1 MYIYKKDLDT
11 SEHVREQ
18 FNQLFKSESLCN
30 QMVGTYI
37 ARKIEAG
44 GFVRDDVLDYVVSHD
59 FGNEYADLIYK
70 FFDYLKDLSPDWL
83 EILLDIIKN
92 KDKQDISS
100 FLNEVYGVFISGIPF
115 DKVKL
120 CYENAEDPHAFAVAL
135 ENNSSDGA
143 YSKMLESLSAITNV
157 IEKIEF
163 DRSNQTEE
171 FGYMSDSIA
180 GLKEQL
186 KEKADIIKNK
196 DEQIEHLNELLNSKA
211 DITQDELNKIKKY
224 RDFYEGK
231 YNAAMDELDKVK
243 DKNCKNELK
252 ILELEKRIKEI
263 PENTD
268 NMDSKEQPASD
279 NDFVKK
285 LNLITEKVSKL
296 DEIFTVIDSFQD
308 KFDNVHEEIK
318 MLDDSNSSILNTE
331 MTKLTNSFNNI
342 IDDKFN
348 NINSNIDKSFNDNK
362 EKLDNISKLIKE
374 STYNPEDEYRYMDNI
389 TPTPSTEDSMDS
401 NKEKLSSDSDLD
413 LPFSNDEPES
423 SESETSLNEVDSTG
437 ELNGNADNNSLA
449 EPKNVVV
456 NTDKNSEVD
465 VEVPDIPDM
474 YDSENLKSDEE
485 TMDATDELQTGLTE
499 SKIVEFNE
507 DKKNFFS
514 SFIKERRLRKCEQVF
529 NKMDDNVRKKQM
541 IIEYAMDNHIDRS
554 IIKVIKEIFS
564 NNDKGDTS
572 ISLNFIYHMLL
583 HKATLSEMEDLRDFG
598 TGNTKVS

>member
-1 MYIYKKDLDT
+1 VYIYKKDLDT
-11 SEHVREQ
+11 SEHIREQ

-30 QMVGTYI
+30 QMIGTYI

-44 GFVRDDVLDYVVSHD
+44 GFIRDDVLDYVVSHD
-59 FGNEYADLIYK
+59 FGNDYADLIYK
-70 FFDYLKDLSPDWL
+70 FFDYLKDLSPYWL

-92 KDKQDISS
+92 KEEQDVSS
-100 FLNEVYGVFISGIPF
+100 FLSEVYGAFVSGIPL

-186 KEKADIIKNK
+186 KEKADTIKNR

-211 DITQDELNKIKKY
+211 DITQEELNKIIKY
-224 RDFYEGK
+224 RDFYERK
-231 YNAAMDELDKVK
+231 YNAAMDELDEVK
-243 DKNCKNELK
+243 DKNCKYELK

-268 NMDSKEQPASD
+268 NMDSKEQPTVN
-279 NDFVKK
+279 NDFVEK

-296 DEIFTVIDSFQD
+296 DEIFTVIGSFQS
-308 KFDNVHEEIK
+308 KFDNVHKEIK
-318 MLDDSNSSILNTE
+318 LLDDSNSSILNTE
-331 MTKLTNSFNNI
+331 MTKLTNNFNNI
-342 IDDKFN
+342 IDDKFD

-374 STYNPEDEYRYMDNI
+374 SSYNPEDEYRFMDNI
-389 TPTPSTEDSMDS
+389 TPTPSTEDNMNS
-401 NKEKLSSDSDLD
+401 NKEKINFNSDLD
-413 LPFSNDEPES
+413 LPFNNDEVEL
-423 SESETSLNEVDSTG
+423 SETFLNVADSG
-437 ELNGNADNNSLA
+437 ELNGNAD
-449 EPKNVVV
+449 KNL
-456 NTDKNSEVD
+456 EVD
-465 VEVPDIPDM
+465 IEMPDIPDI
-474 YDSENLKSDEE
+474 YDSEELKSDGEI
-485 TMDATDELQTGLTE
+485 MDATDELQTGLTE
-499 SKIVEFNE
+499 AKVVEFNE

-514 SFIKERRLRKCEQVF
+514 SFIKERHLRKCEQSF
-529 NKMDDNVRKKQM
+529 NKIDDNARKKQI
-541 IIEYAMDNHIDRS
+541 IIEYSMDNHIDRS
-554 IIKVIKEIFS
+554 IIKVIKEIFV

-583 HKATLSEMEDLRDFG
+583 HKATLSEMEDLRNF
-598 TGNTKVS
+598 GNTKVS

>member
-11 SEHVREQ
+11 SEHIREQ

-30 QMVGTYI
+30 QMIGTYI

-44 GFVRDDVLDYVVSHD
+44 GFIRDDVLDYVVSND
-59 FGNEYADLIYK
+59 FGNDYADLIYK
-70 FFDYLKDLSPDWL
+70 FFDYLKDLSPYWL
-83 EILLDIIKN
+83 EVLLDIIKN
-92 KDKQDISS
+92 KDEQDVSS
-100 FLNEVYGVFISGIPF
+100 FLSEVYGAFISGIPL

-171 FGYMSDSIA
+171 FGHMSDSIA

-186 KEKADIIKNK
+186 KEKSDIIKNR

-211 DITQDELNKIKKY
+211 DITQDELNKIIKY
-224 RDFYEGK
+224 RDFYERK

-268 NMDSKEQPASD
+268 NMDSKEQPVVN
-279 NDFVKK
+279 NDFAEK

-296 DEIFTVIDSFQD
+296 DEIFTVIDSFQS

-318 MLDDSNSSILNTE
+318 LLDDSNSSILNTE

-342 IDDKFN
+342 IDDKFD

-374 STYNPEDEYRYMDNI
+374 RTYNPEDEYRFMDNI
-389 TPTPSTEDSMDS
+389 TPTPSTEDNEDS
-401 NKEKLSSDSDLD
+401 NNETSGLD
-413 LPFSNDEPES
+413 LPFGNDETES
-423 SESETSLNEVDSTG
+423 SANNGDAGDSIDKLTDNVDKHLS
-437 ELNGNADNNSLA
+437 DDSI
-449 EPKNVVV
+449 
-456 NTDKNSEVD
+456 NTDKNFDVD

-474 YDSENLKSDEE
+474 YDSEKLKSDKE

-499 SKIVEFNE
+499 SKVVEFNE

-514 SFIKERRLRKCEQVF
+514 SFIKERHLRKCEQVF
-529 NKMDDNVRKKQM
+529 NKIDDNARKKQM
-541 IIEYAMDNHIDRS
+541 IIEYSMDNHIDRS
-554 IIKVIKEIFS
+554 IIKVIKEIFG

-598 TGNTKVS
+598 TGNIKAS

>member
-1 MYIYKKDLDT
+1 MYIYRKDLDT
-11 SEHVREQ
+11 SEHIREQ

-30 QMVGTYI
+30 QMIGTYI

-44 GFVRDDVLDYVVSHD
+44 GFIRDDVLDYVVSHD
-59 FGNEYADLIYK
+59 FGNDYADLIYK
-70 FFDYLKDLSPDWL
+70 FFDYLKDLSPYWL

-92 KDKQDISS
+92 KEEQDVSS
-100 FLNEVYGVFISGIPF
+100 FLSEVYGAFVSGIPL

-186 KEKADIIKNK
+186 KEKADTIKNR

-211 DITQDELNKIKKY
+211 DITQEELNKIIKY
-224 RDFYEGK
+224 RDFYERK

-243 DKNCKNELK
+243 DKNCKYELK

-268 NMDSKEQPASD
+268 NMDSKEQPTVN
-279 NDFVKK
+279 NDFVEK

-296 DEIFTVIDSFQD
+296 DEIFTVIGSFQS
-308 KFDNVHEEIK
+308 KFDNVHKEIK
-318 MLDDSNSSILNTE
+318 LLDDSNSSILNTE
-331 MTKLTNSFNNI
+331 MTKLTNNFNNI
-342 IDDKFN
+342 IDDKFD

-374 STYNPEDEYRYMDNI
+374 SSYNPEDEYRFMDNI
-389 TPTPSTEDSMDS
+389 TPTPSTEDNMNS
-401 NKEKLSSDSDLD
+401 NKEKINFNSDLD
-413 LPFSNDEPES
+413 LPFNNDEVEL
-423 SESETSLNEVDSTG
+423 SETSLNVADSG
-437 ELNGNADNNSLA
+437 ELNGNAD
-449 EPKNVVV
+449 KNL
-456 NTDKNSEVD
+456 EVD
-465 VEVPDIPDM
+465 IEMPDIPDI
-474 YDSENLKSDEE
+474 YDSEELKSDGEI
-485 TMDATDELQTGLTE
+485 MDATDELQTGLTE
-499 SKIVEFNE
+499 AKVVEFNE

-514 SFIKERRLRKCEQVF
+514 SFIKERHLRKCEQSF
-529 NKMDDNVRKKQM
+529 NKIDDNARKKQI
-541 IIEYAMDNHIDRS
+541 IIEYSMDNHIDRS
-554 IIKVIKEIFS
+554 IIKVIKEIFV

-583 HKATLSEMEDLRDFG
+583 HKATLSEMEDLRNF
-598 TGNTKVS
+598 GNTKVS

>member
-1 MYIYKKDLDT
+1 VYIYKKDLDT
-11 SEHVREQ
+11 SEHIREQ

-30 QMVGTYI
+30 QMIGTYI

-44 GFVRDDVLDYVVSHD
+44 GFIRDDVLDYVVSHD
-59 FGNEYADLIYK
+59 FGNDYADLIYK
-70 FFDYLKDLSPDWL
+70 FFDYLKDLSPYWL

-92 KDKQDISS
+92 KEEQDVSS
-100 FLNEVYGVFISGIPF
+100 FLSEVYGAFVSGIPL

-186 KEKADIIKNK
+186 KEKADTIKNR

-211 DITQDELNKIKKY
+211 DITQEELNKIIKY
-224 RDFYEGK
+224 RDFYERK
-231 YNAAMDELDKVK
+231 YNAAMDELDEVK
-243 DKNCKNELK
+243 DKNCKYELK

-268 NMDSKEQPASD
+268 NMDSKEQPTVN
-279 NDFVKK
+279 NDFVEK

-296 DEIFTVIDSFQD
+296 DEIFTVIGSFQS
-308 KFDNVHEEIK
+308 KFDNVHKEIK
-318 MLDDSNSSILNTE
+318 LLDDSNSSILNTE
-331 MTKLTNSFNNI
+331 MTKLTNNFNNI
-342 IDDKFN
+342 IDDKFD

-374 STYNPEDEYRYMDNI
+374 SSYNPEDEYRFMDNI
-389 TPTPSTEDSMDS
+389 TPTPSTEDNMNS
-401 NKEKLSSDSDLD
+401 NKEKINFNSDLD
-413 LPFSNDEPES
+413 LPFNNDEVEL
-423 SESETSLNEVDSTG
+423 SETSLNVADSG
-437 ELNGNADNNSLA
+437 ELNGNAD
-449 EPKNVVV
+449 KNL
-456 NTDKNSEVD
+456 EVD
-465 VEVPDIPDM
+465 IEMPDIPDI
-474 YDSENLKSDEE
+474 YDSEELKSDGEI
-485 TMDATDELQTGLTE
+485 MDATDELQTGLTE
-499 SKIVEFNE
+499 AKVVEFNE

-514 SFIKERRLRKCEQVF
+514 SFIKERHLRKCEQSF
-529 NKMDDNVRKKQM
+529 NKIDDNARKKQI
-541 IIEYAMDNHIDRS
+541 IIEYSMDNHIDRS
-554 IIKVIKEIFS
+554 IIKVIKEIFV

-583 HKATLSEMEDLRDFG
+583 HKATLSEMEDLRNF
-598 TGNTKVS
+598 GNTKVS

>member
-11 SEHVREQ
+11 SEHIREQ

-30 QMVGTYI
+30 QMIGTYI

-44 GFVRDDVLDYVVSHD
+44 GFIRDDVLDYVVSND
-59 FGNEYADLIYK
+59 FGNDYADLIYK
-70 FFDYLKDLSPDWL
+70 FFDYLKDLSPYWL
-83 EILLDIIKN
+83 EVLLDIIKN
-92 KDKQDISS
+92 KDEQDVSS
-100 FLNEVYGVFISGIPF
+100 FLSEVYGAFISGIPL

-171 FGYMSDSIA
+171 FGHMSDSIA

-186 KEKADIIKNK
+186 KEKADIIKNR

-211 DITQDELNKIKKY
+211 DITQDELNKIIKY
-224 RDFYEGK
+224 RDFYERK

-268 NMDSKEQPASD
+268 SMNSNEQPAAN
-279 NDFVKK
+279 NDFVEK

-296 DEIFTVIDSFQD
+296 DEIFTVIDSFQS

-318 MLDDSNSSILNTE
+318 LLDDSNSLILNTE
-331 MTKLTNSFNNI
+331 MTKLTNNFNNI
-342 IDDKFN
+342 IDDKFD

-374 STYNPEDEYRYMDNI
+374 RSYNPEDEYRFMDNI
-389 TPTPSTEDSMDS
+389 TPTPSTEDNEDS
-401 NKEKLSSDSDLD
+401 NNETSGLD
-413 LPFSNDEPES
+413 LPFGNDETES
-423 SESETSLNEVDSTG
+423 SANNGDAGDSIDKLT
-437 ELNGNADNNSLA
+437 DNSDKHLSDDSI
-449 EPKNVVV
+449 
-456 NTDKNSEVD
+456 NTDKNFDVD

-474 YDSENLKSDEE
+474 YDSEKLKSDKE

-499 SKIVEFNE
+499 SKVVEFNE

-514 SFIKERRLRKCEQVF
+514 SFIKERHLRKCEQVF
-529 NKMDDNVRKKQM
+529 NKIDDNARKKQM
-541 IIEYAMDNHIDRS
+541 IIEYSMDNHIDRS
-554 IIKVIKEIFS
+554 IIKVIKEIFA

-598 TGNTKVS
+598 TGNTKAS

>member
-11 SEHVREQ
+11 SEHIREQ

-30 QMVGTYI
+30 QMIGTYI

-44 GFVRDDVLDYVVSHD
+44 GFIRDDVLDYVVSHD
-59 FGNEYADLIYK
+59 FGNDYADLIYK
-70 FFDYLKDLSPDWL
+70 FFDYLKDLSPYWL

-92 KDKQDISS
+92 KEEQDVSS
-100 FLNEVYGVFISGIPF
+100 FLSEVYGAFVSGIPL

-186 KEKADIIKNK
+186 KEKADTIKNR

-211 DITQDELNKIKKY
+211 DITQEELNKIIKY
-224 RDFYEGK
+224 RDFYERK
-231 YNAAMDELDKVK
+231 YNAAMDELDEVK
-243 DKNCKNELK
+243 DKNCKYELK

-268 NMDSKEQPASD
+268 NMDSKEQPTVN
-279 NDFVKK
+279 NDFVEK

-296 DEIFTVIDSFQD
+296 DEIFTVIGSFQS
-308 KFDNVHEEIK
+308 KFDNVHKEIK
-318 MLDDSNSSILNTE
+318 LLDDSNSSILNTE
-331 MTKLTNSFNNI
+331 MTKLTNNFNNI
-342 IDDKFN
+342 IDDKFD

-374 STYNPEDEYRYMDNI
+374 SSYNPEDEYRFMDNI
-389 TPTPSTEDSMDS
+389 TPTPSTEDNMNS
-401 NKEKLSSDSDLD
+401 NKEKINFNSDLD
-413 LPFSNDEPES
+413 LPFNNDEVEL
-423 SESETSLNEVDSTG
+423 SETFLNVADSG
-437 ELNGNADNNSLA
+437 ELNGNAD
-449 EPKNVVV
+449 KNL
-456 NTDKNSEVD
+456 EVD
-465 VEVPDIPDM
+465 IEMPDIPDI
-474 YDSENLKSDEE
+474 YDSEELKSDGEI
-485 TMDATDELQTGLTE
+485 MDATDELQTGLTE
-499 SKIVEFNE
+499 AKVVEFNE

-514 SFIKERRLRKCEQVF
+514 SFIKERHLRKCEQSF
-529 NKMDDNVRKKQM
+529 NKIDDNARKKQI
-541 IIEYAMDNHIDRS
+541 IIEYSMDNHIDRS
-554 IIKVIKEIFS
+554 IIKVIKEIFV

-583 HKATLSEMEDLRDFG
+583 HKATLSEMEDLRNF
-598 TGNTKVS
+598 GNTKVS

>member
-11 SEHVREQ
+11 SEHIREQ

-30 QMVGTYI
+30 QMIGTYI

-44 GFVRDDVLDYVVSHD
+44 GFIRDDVLDYVVSHD
-59 FGNEYADLIYK
+59 FGNDYADLIYK
-70 FFDYLKDLSPDWL
+70 FFDYLKDLSPYWL

-92 KDKQDISS
+92 KEEQDVSS
-100 FLNEVYGVFISGIPF
+100 FLSEVYGAFVSGIPL

-186 KEKADIIKNK
+186 KEKADTIKNR

-211 DITQDELNKIKKY
+211 DITQEELNKIIKY
-224 RDFYEGK
+224 RDFYERK
-231 YNAAMDELDKVK
+231 YNAAMDELDEVK
-243 DKNCKNELK
+243 DKNCKYELK

-263 PENTD
+263 PKNTD
-268 NMDSKEQPASD
+268 NMDSKEQPTVN
-279 NDFVKK
+279 NDFVEK

-296 DEIFTVIDSFQD
+296 DEIFTVIGSFQS
-308 KFDNVHEEIK
+308 KFDNVHKEIK
-318 MLDDSNSSILNTE
+318 LLDDSNSSILNTE
-331 MTKLTNSFNNI
+331 MTKLTNNFNNI
-342 IDDKFN
+342 IDDKFD

-374 STYNPEDEYRYMDNI
+374 SSYNPEDEYRFMDNI
-389 TPTPSTEDSMDS
+389 TPTPSTEDNMNS
-401 NKEKLSSDSDLD
+401 NKEKINFNSDLD
-413 LPFSNDEPES
+413 LPFNNDEVEL
-423 SESETSLNEVDSTG
+423 SETSLNVADSG
-437 ELNGNADNNSLA
+437 ELNGNAD
-449 EPKNVVV
+449 KNL
-456 NTDKNSEVD
+456 EVD
-465 VEVPDIPDM
+465 IEMPDIPDI
-474 YDSENLKSDEE
+474 YDSEELKSDGEI
-485 TMDATDELQTGLTE
+485 MDATDELQTGLTE
-499 SKIVEFNE
+499 AKVVEFNE

-514 SFIKERRLRKCEQVF
+514 SFIKERHLRKCEQSF
-529 NKMDDNVRKKQM
+529 NKIDDNARKKQI
-541 IIEYAMDNHIDRS
+541 IIEYSMDNHIDRS
-554 IIKVIKEIFS
+554 IIKVIKEIFV

-583 HKATLSEMEDLRDFG
+583 HKATLSEMEDLRNF
-598 TGNTKVS
+598 GNTKVS

>member
-11 SEHVREQ
+11 SEHIREQ

-37 ARKIEAG
+37 AHKIEAG
-44 GFVRDDVLDYVVSHD
+44 GFIRDDVLDYVVSHD
-59 FGNEYADLIYK
+59 FGNDYADLIYK
-70 FFDYLKDLSPDWL
+70 FFDYLKDLSPYWL
-83 EILLDIIKN
+83 EVLLDIIKN
-92 KDKQDISS
+92 KDEQDVSS
-100 FLNEVYGVFISGIPF
+100 FLNEVYGAFISGIPL

-186 KEKADIIKNK
+186 KEKADTIKNR

-211 DITQDELNKIKKY
+211 DITQEELNKIIKY
-224 RDFYEGK
+224 RDFYERK

-243 DKNCKNELK
+243 DKNCKYELK

-268 NMDSKEQPASD
+268 NMDSKEQPTVN
-279 NDFVKK
+279 NDFVEK

-296 DEIFTVIDSFQD
+296 DEIFTVIDSFQN
-308 KFDNVHEEIK
+308 KFDNVHKEIK
-318 MLDDSNSSILNTE
+318 LLDDSNSSILNTE
-331 MTKLTNSFNNI
+331 MTKLTNNFNNI
-342 IDDKFN
+342 IDDKFD

-374 STYNPEDEYRYMDNI
+374 SSYNPEDEYRFMDNI
-389 TPTPSTEDSMDS
+389 TPTPSTEDNMNS
-401 NKEKLSSDSDLD
+401 NKEKINFNSDLD
-413 LPFSNDEPES
+413 LPFNNDEVEL
-423 SESETSLNEVDSTG
+423 SETSLNVADSG
-437 ELNGNADNNSLA
+437 ELNGNAD
-449 EPKNVVV
+449 KNL
-456 NTDKNSEVD
+456 EVD
-465 VEVPDIPDM
+465 IEMPDIPDI
-474 YDSENLKSDEE
+474 YDSEELKSDGEI
-485 TMDATDELQTGLTE
+485 MDATDELQTGLTE
-499 SKIVEFNE
+499 AKVVEFNK

-514 SFIKERRLRKCEQVF
+514 SFIKERHLRKCEQSF
-529 NKMDDNVRKKQM
+529 NKIDDNARKKQI
-541 IIEYAMDNHIDRS
+541 IIEYSMDNHIDRS
-554 IIKVIKEIFS
+554 IIKVIKEIFV

-583 HKATLSEMEDLRDFG
+583 HKATLSEMEDLRNF
-598 TGNTKVS
+598 GNTKVS

>member
-11 SEHVREQ
+11 SEHIREQ

-30 QMVGTYI
+30 QMIGTYI

-44 GFVRDDVLDYVVSHD
+44 GFIRDDVLDYVVSHD
-59 FGNEYADLIYK
+59 FGNDYADLIYK
-70 FFDYLKDLSPDWL
+70 FFDYLKDLSPYWL

-92 KDKQDISS
+92 KEEQDVSS
-100 FLNEVYGVFISGIPF
+100 FLSEVYGAFVSGIPL

-186 KEKADIIKNK
+186 KEKADTIKNR

-211 DITQDELNKIKKY
+211 DITQEELNKIIKY
-224 RDFYEGK
+224 RDFYERK
-231 YNAAMDELDKVK
+231 YNAAMDELDEVK
-243 DKNCKNELK
+243 DKNCKYELK

-268 NMDSKEQPASD
+268 NMDSKEQPTVN
-279 NDFVKK
+279 NDFVEK

-296 DEIFTVIDSFQD
+296 DEIFTVIGSFQS
-308 KFDNVHEEIK
+308 KFDNVHKEIK
-318 MLDDSNSSILNTE
+318 LLDDSNSSILNTE
-331 MTKLTNSFNNI
+331 MTKLTNNFNNI
-342 IDDKFN
+342 IDDKFD

-374 STYNPEDEYRYMDNI
+374 SSYNPEDEYRFMDNI
-389 TPTPSTEDSMDS
+389 TPTPSTEDNMNS
-401 NKEKLSSDSDLD
+401 NKEKINFNSDLD
-413 LPFSNDEPES
+413 LPFNNDEVEL
-423 SESETSLNEVDSTG
+423 SETSLNVADSG
-437 ELNGNADNNSLA
+437 ELNGNAD
-449 EPKNVVV
+449 KNL
-456 NTDKNSEVD
+456 EVD
-465 VEVPDIPDM
+465 IEMPDIPDI
-474 YDSENLKSDEE
+474 YDSEELKSDGEI
-485 TMDATDELQTGLTE
+485 MDATDELQTGLTE
-499 SKIVEFNE
+499 AKVVEFNE

-514 SFIKERRLRKCEQVF
+514 SFIKERHLRKCEQSF
-529 NKMDDNVRKKQM
+529 NKIDDNARKKQM
-541 IIEYAMDNHIDRS
+541 IIEYSMDNHIDRS
-554 IIKVIKEIFS
+554 IIKVIKEIFV

-583 HKATLSEMEDLRDFG
+583 HKATLSEMEDLRNF
-598 TGNTKVS
+598 GNTKVS

>member
-11 SEHVREQ
+11 SEHIREQ

-30 QMVGTYI
+30 QMIGTYI

-44 GFVRDDVLDYVVSHD
+44 GFIRDDVLDYVVSND
-59 FGNEYADLIYK
+59 FGNDYADLIYK
-70 FFDYLKDLSPDWL
+70 FFDYLKDLSPYWL
-83 EILLDIIKN
+83 EVLLDIIKN
-92 KDKQDISS
+92 KDEQDVSS
-100 FLNEVYGVFISGIPF
+100 FLSEVYGAFISGIPL

-171 FGYMSDSIA
+171 FGHMSDSIA

-186 KEKADIIKNK
+186 KEKADIIKNR

-211 DITQDELNKIKKY
+211 DITQDELNKIIKY
-224 RDFYEGK
+224 RDFYERK

-268 NMDSKEQPASD
+268 SMNSNEQPAAN
-279 NDFVKK
+279 NDFVEK

-296 DEIFTVIDSFQD
+296 DEIFTVIDSFQS

-318 MLDDSNSSILNTE
+318 LLDDSNSLILNTE
-331 MTKLTNSFNNI
+331 MTKLTNNFNNI
-342 IDDKFN
+342 IDDKFD

-374 STYNPEDEYRYMDNI
+374 RSYNPEDEYRFMDNI
-389 TPTPSTEDSMDS
+389 TPTPSTEDNEDS
-401 NKEKLSSDSDLD
+401 NNETSGLD
-413 LPFSNDEPES
+413 LPFGNDETES
-423 SESETSLNEVDSTG
+423 SANNGDAGDSIDKLTD
-437 ELNGNADNNSLA
+437 NADKHLSDDSI
-449 EPKNVVV
+449 
-456 NTDKNSEVD
+456 NTDKNFDVD

-474 YDSENLKSDEE
+474 YDSEKLKSDKE

-499 SKIVEFNE
+499 SKVVEFNE

-514 SFIKERRLRKCEQVF
+514 SFIKERHLRKCEQVF
-529 NKMDDNVRKKQM
+529 NKIDDNARKKQM
-541 IIEYAMDNHIDRS
+541 IIEYSMDNHIDRS
-554 IIKVIKEIFS
+554 IIKVIKEIFA

-598 TGNTKVS
+598 TGNTKAS

>member
-11 SEHVREQ
+11 SEHIREQ

-30 QMVGTYI
+30 QMIGTYI

-44 GFVRDDVLDYVVSHD
+44 GFIRDDVLDYVVSHD
-59 FGNEYADLIYK
+59 FGNDYADLIYK
-70 FFDYLKDLSPDWL
+70 FFDYLKDLSPYWL

-92 KDKQDISS
+92 KEEQDVSS
-100 FLNEVYGVFISGIPF
+100 FLSEVYGAFVSGIPL

-186 KEKADIIKNK
+186 KEKADTIKNR

-211 DITQDELNKIKKY
+211 DITQEELNKIIKY
-224 RDFYEGK
+224 RDFYERK
-231 YNAAMDELDKVK
+231 YNAAMDELDEVK
-243 DKNCKNELK
+243 DKNCKYELK

-268 NMDSKEQPASD
+268 NMDSKEQPTVN
-279 NDFVKK
+279 NDFVEK

-296 DEIFTVIDSFQD
+296 DEIFTVIGSFQS
-308 KFDNVHEEIK
+308 KFDNVHKEIK
-318 MLDDSNSSILNTE
+318 LLDDSNSSILNTE
-331 MTKLTNSFNNI
+331 MTKLTNNFNNI
-342 IDDKFN
+342 IDDKFD

-374 STYNPEDEYRYMDNI
+374 SSYNPEDEYRFMDNI
-389 TPTPSTEDSMDS
+389 TPTPSTEDNMNS
-401 NKEKLSSDSDLD
+401 NKEKINFNSDLD
-413 LPFSNDEPES
+413 LPFNNDEVEL
-423 SESETSLNEVDSTG
+423 SETFLNVADSG
-437 ELNGNADNNSLA
+437 ELNGNAD
-449 EPKNVVV
+449 KNL
-456 NTDKNSEVD
+456 EVD
-465 VEVPDIPDM
+465 IEMPDIPDI
-474 YDSENLKSDEE
+474 YDSEELKSDGEI
-485 TMDATDELQTGLTE
+485 MDATDELQIGLTE
-499 SKIVEFNE
+499 AKVVEFNE

-514 SFIKERRLRKCEQVF
+514 SFIKERHLRKCEQSF
-529 NKMDDNVRKKQM
+529 NKIDDNARKKQI
-541 IIEYAMDNHIDRS
+541 IIEYSMDNHIDRS
-554 IIKVIKEIFS
+554 IIKVIKEIFV

-583 HKATLSEMEDLRDFG
+583 HKATLSEMEDLRNF
-598 TGNTKVS
+598 GNTKVS

>member
-11 SEHVREQ
+11 SEHIREQ

-30 QMVGTYI
+30 QMIGTYI

-44 GFVRDDVLDYVVSHD
+44 GFIRDDVLDYVVSHD
-59 FGNEYADLIYK
+59 FGNDYADLIYK
-70 FFDYLKDLSPDWL
+70 FFDYLKDLSPYWL

-92 KDKQDISS
+92 KEEQDVSS
-100 FLNEVYGVFISGIPF
+100 FLSEVYGAFVSGIPL

-186 KEKADIIKNK
+186 KEKADTIKNR

-211 DITQDELNKIKKY
+211 DITQEELNKIIKY
-224 RDFYEGK
+224 RDFYERK
-231 YNAAMDELDKVK
+231 YNAAMDELDEVK
-243 DKNCKNELK
+243 DKNCKYELK

-268 NMDSKEQPASD
+268 NMDSKEQPTVN
-279 NDFVKK
+279 NDFVEK

-296 DEIFTVIDSFQD
+296 DEIFTVIGSFQS
-308 KFDNVHEEIK
+308 KFDNVHKEIK
-318 MLDDSNSSILNTE
+318 LLDDSNSSILNTE
-331 MTKLTNSFNNI
+331 MTKLTNNFNNI
-342 IDDKFN
+342 IDDKFD

-374 STYNPEDEYRYMDNI
+374 SSYNPEDEYRFMDNI
-389 TPTPSTEDSMDS
+389 TPTPSTEDNMNS
-401 NKEKLSSDSDLD
+401 NKEKINFNSDLD
-413 LPFSNDEPES
+413 LPFNNDEVEL
-423 SESETSLNEVDSTG
+423 SETSLNVADSG
-437 ELNGNADNNSLA
+437 ELNGNAD
-449 EPKNVVV
+449 KNL
-456 NTDKNSEVD
+456 EVD
-465 VEVPDIPDM
+465 IEMPDIPDI
-474 YDSENLKSDEE
+474 YDSEELKSDGEI
-485 TMDATDELQTGLTE
+485 MDATDELQTGLTE
-499 SKIVEFNE
+499 AKVVEFNE

-514 SFIKERRLRKCEQVF
+514 SFIKERHLRKCEQSF
-529 NKMDDNVRKKQM
+529 NKIDDNARKKQI
-541 IIEYAMDNHIDRS
+541 IIEYSMDNHIDRS
-554 IIKVIKEIFS
+554 IIKVIKEIFV
-564 NNDKGDTS
+564 NNNKGDTS

-583 HKATLSEMEDLRDFG
+583 HKATLSEMEDLRNF
-598 TGNTKVS
+598 GNTKVS

>member
-11 SEHVREQ
+11 SEHIREQ

-30 QMVGTYI
+30 QMIGTYI

-44 GFVRDDVLDYVVSHD
+44 GFIRDDVLDYVVSHD
-59 FGNEYADLIYK
+59 FGNDYADLIYK
-70 FFDYLKDLSPDWL
+70 FFDYLKDLSPYWL
-83 EILLDIIKN
+83 EVLLDIIKN
-92 KDKQDISS
+92 KDEQDVSS
-100 FLNEVYGVFISGIPF
+100 FLSEVYGAFISGIPL

-186 KEKADIIKNK
+186 KEKADTIKNR

-211 DITQDELNKIKKY
+211 DITQEELNKIIKY
-224 RDFYEGK
+224 RDFYERK

-243 DKNCKNELK
+243 DKNCKYELK

-268 NMDSKEQPASD
+268 NMDSKEQPVVN
-279 NDFVKK
+279 NDFAEK

-296 DEIFTVIDSFQD
+296 DEIFTVIDSFQS

-318 MLDDSNSSILNTE
+318 LLDDSNSSILNTE

-342 IDDKFN
+342 IGDKFD

-374 STYNPEDEYRYMDNI
+374 RSYNPEDEYRFMDNI
-389 TPTPSTEDSMDS
+389 TPTPSTEDNEDS
-401 NKEKLSSDSDLD
+401 NNETSGLD
-413 LPFSNDEPES
+413 LPFGNDETES
-423 SESETSLNEVDSTG
+423 SANNGDAGDSIDKLTDNVDKHLS
-437 ELNGNADNNSLA
+437 DDSI
-449 EPKNVVV
+449 
-456 NTDKNSEVD
+456 NTDKNFDVD

-474 YDSENLKSDEE
+474 YDSEKLKSDKE

-499 SKIVEFNE
+499 SKVVEFNE

-514 SFIKERRLRKCEQVF
+514 SFIKERHLRKCEQVF
-529 NKMDDNVRKKQM
+529 NKIDDNARKKQM
-541 IIEYAMDNHIDRS
+541 IIEYSMDNHIDRS
-554 IIKVIKEIFS
+554 IIKVIKEIFG

-598 TGNTKVS
+598 TGNIKAS

>member
-1 MYIYKKDLDT
+1 MFIYKKDLDT
-11 SEHVREQ
+11 SKHIQEQ
-18 FNQLFKSESLCN
+18 FNQLFQSESFCN
-30 QMVGTYI
+30 KMIGAYI
-37 ARKIEAG
+37 TRKIEAG
-44 GFVRDDVLDYVVSHD
+44 GFIRDDVLDYVVSHD
-59 FGNEYADLIYK
+59 FGNDYVDLIYK

-83 EILLDIIKN
+83 ELLLDIIKN
-92 KDKQDISS
+92 KDEQDVSS
-100 FLNEVYGVFISGIPF
+100 FLNEVYGAFISGIPL

-171 FGYMSDSIA
+171 FGHMSDSIA

-186 KEKADIIKNK
+186 KEKADIIKNR

-211 DITQDELNKIKKY
+211 DITQDELNKIIKY
-224 RDFYEGK
+224 RDFYERK
-231 YNAAMDELDKVK
+231 YNAAMDELDKVR

-263 PENTD
+263 TENTD
-268 NMDSKEQPASD
+268 NMDSKEQSAVN
-279 NDFVKK
+279 NDFAEK
-285 LNLITEKVSKL
+285 LNLISEKVSKL
-296 DEIFTVIDSFQD
+296 DEIFTVINSFQS
-308 KFDNVHEEIK
+308 KFDDVHEEIK
-318 MLDDSNSSILNTE
+318 LLDDSNSSILNTE
-331 MTKLTNSFNNI
+331 MTKLTNNFNNI
-342 IDDKFN
+342 IDDKFD

-374 STYNPEDEYRYMDNI
+374 RSYNPEDEYRFMDNI
-389 TPTPSTEDSMDS
+389 TPTPSTEDNEDS
-401 NKEKLSSDSDLD
+401 NNETSGLD
-413 LPFSNDEPES
+413 LPFGNDETES
-423 SESETSLNEVDSTG
+423 SANNGDTGDSIDKLTD
-437 ELNGNADNNSLA
+437 NADKHLSDDSI
-449 EPKNVVV
+449 
-456 NTDKNSEVD
+456 NTDKNFDVD

-474 YDSENLKSDEE
+474 YDSEKLKSDKE

-499 SKIVEFNE
+499 SKVVEFNE

-514 SFIKERRLRKCEQVF
+514 SFIKERHLRKCEQVF
-529 NKMDDNVRKKQM
+529 NKIDDNARKKQM
-541 IIEYAMDNHIDRS
+541 IIEYSMDNHIDRS
-554 IIKVIKEIFS
+554 IIKVIKEIFA

-598 TGNTKVS
+598 TGNTKAS

>member
-1 MYIYKKDLDT
+1 MFIYKKDLDT
-11 SEHVREQ
+11 SKHIQEQ
-18 FNQLFKSESLCN
+18 FNQLFQSESFCN
-30 QMVGTYI
+30 KMIGAYI
-37 ARKIEAG
+37 TRKIEAG
-44 GFVRDDVLDYVVSHD
+44 GFIRDDVLDYVVSHD
-59 FGNEYADLIYK
+59 FGNDYVDLIYK

-83 EILLDIIKN
+83 EVLLDIIKN
-92 KDKQDISS
+92 KDEQDVSS
-100 FLNEVYGVFISGIPF
+100 FLNEVYGAFISGIPL

-186 KEKADIIKNK
+186 KEKADIIKNR

-211 DITQDELNKIKKY
+211 DITQDELNKIIKY
-224 RDFYEGK
+224 RDFYERK
-231 YNAAMDELDKVK
+231 YNAAMDELDKVR

-263 PENTD
+263 TENTD
-268 NMDSKEQPASD
+268 NMDSKEQSAVN
-279 NDFVKK
+279 NDFAEK
-285 LNLITEKVSKL
+285 LNLISEKVSKL
-296 DEIFTVIDSFQD
+296 DEIFTVINSFQS
-308 KFDNVHEEIK
+308 KFDDVHEEIK
-318 MLDDSNSSILNTE
+318 LLDDSNSSILNTE
-331 MTKLTNSFNNI
+331 MTKLTNNFNNI
-342 IDDKFN
+342 IDDKFD

-374 STYNPEDEYRYMDNI
+374 RSYNPEDEYRFMDNI
-389 TPTPSTEDSMDS
+389 TPTPSTEDNEDS
-401 NKEKLSSDSDLD
+401 NNETSGLD
-413 LPFSNDEPES
+413 LPFGNDETES
-423 SESETSLNEVDSTG
+423 SANNGDAGDSIDKLTD
-437 ELNGNADNNSLA
+437 NADKHLSDDSI
-449 EPKNVVV
+449 
-456 NTDKNSEVD
+456 NTDKNFDVD

-474 YDSENLKSDEE
+474 YDSEKLKSDKE

-499 SKIVEFNE
+499 SKVVEFNE

-514 SFIKERRLRKCEQVF
+514 SFIKERHLRKCEQVF
-529 NKMDDNVRKKQM
+529 NKIDDNARKKQM
-541 IIEYAMDNHIDRS
+541 IIEYSMDNHIDRS
-554 IIKVIKEIFS
+554 IIKVIKEIFVNS
-564 NNDKGDTS
+564 DKGDTS

-598 TGNTKVS
+598 TGNTKAS

>member
-11 SEHVREQ
+11 SEHIREQ

-30 QMVGTYI
+30 QMIGTYI

-44 GFVRDDVLDYVVSHD
+44 GFIRDDVLDYVVSHD
-59 FGNEYADLIYK
+59 FGNDYADLIYK
-70 FFDYLKDLSPDWL
+70 FFDYLKDLSPYWL
-83 EILLDIIKN
+83 EVLLDIIKN
-92 KDKQDISS
+92 KDEQDVSS
-100 FLNEVYGVFISGIPF
+100 FLSEVYGAFISGIPL

-186 KEKADIIKNK
+186 KEKADTIKNR

-211 DITQDELNKIKKY
+211 DITQEELNKIIKY
-224 RDFYEGK
+224 RDFYERK

-243 DKNCKNELK
+243 DKNCKYELK

-268 NMDSKEQPASD
+268 NMNSKVQPAAN
-279 NDFVKK
+279 NDFVEK

-296 DEIFTVIDSFQD
+296 DEIFTVIDSFQN

-318 MLDDSNSSILNTE
+318 LLDDSNSSILNTE
-331 MTKLTNSFNNI
+331 MTKLTNNFNNI
-342 IDDKFN
+342 IDDKFD

-374 STYNPEDEYRYMDNI
+374 RSYNPEDEYRFMDNI
-389 TPTPSTEDSMDS
+389 TPTPSTEDNEDS
-401 NKEKLSSDSDLD
+401 NNETSGLD
-413 LPFSNDEPES
+413 LPFGNDETES
-423 SESETSLNEVDSTG
+423 SANNGDAGDSIDKLT
-437 ELNGNADNNSLA
+437 DNSDKHLSDDSI
-449 EPKNVVV
+449 
-456 NTDKNSEVD
+456 NTDKNFDVD

-474 YDSENLKSDEE
+474 YDSEKLKSDKE

-499 SKIVEFNE
+499 SKVVEFNE

-514 SFIKERRLRKCEQVF
+514 SFIKERHLRKCEQVF
-529 NKMDDNVRKKQM
+529 NKIDDNARKKQM
-541 IIEYAMDNHIDRS
+541 IIEYSMDNHIDRS
-554 IIKVIKEIFS
+554 IIKVIKEIFA

-598 TGNTKVS
+598 TGNTKAS

>member
-11 SEHVREQ
+11 SEHIREQ

-30 QMVGTYI
+30 QMIGTYI

-44 GFVRDDVLDYVVSHD
+44 GFIRDDVLDYVVSHD
-59 FGNEYADLIYK
+59 FGNDYADLIYK
-70 FFDYLKDLSPDWL
+70 FFDYLKDLSPYWL
-83 EILLDIIKN
+83 EVLLDIIKN
-92 KDKQDISS
+92 KDEQDVSS
-100 FLNEVYGVFISGIPF
+100 FLSEVYGAFISGIPL

-171 FGYMSDSIA
+171 FGHMSDSIA

-186 KEKADIIKNK
+186 KEKADIIKNR

-211 DITQDELNKIKKY
+211 DITQDELNKIIKY
-224 RDFYEGK
+224 RDFYERK

-268 NMDSKEQPASD
+268 NMDSKEQPVVN
-279 NDFVKK
+279 NDFAEK

-296 DEIFTVIDSFQD
+296 DEIFTVIDSFQS

-318 MLDDSNSSILNTE
+318 LLDDSNSSILNTE

-342 IDDKFN
+342 IDDKFD

-374 STYNPEDEYRYMDNI
+374 RSYNPEDEYRFMDNI
-389 TPTPSTEDSMDS
+389 TPTPSTEDNEDS
-401 NKEKLSSDSDLD
+401 NNETSGLD
-413 LPFSNDEPES
+413 LPFGNDETES
-423 SESETSLNEVDSTG
+423 SANNGDAGDSIDKLTDNVDKHLS
-437 ELNGNADNNSLA
+437 DDSI
-449 EPKNVVV
+449 
-456 NTDKNSEVD
+456 NTDKNFDVD

-474 YDSENLKSDEE
+474 YDSEKLKSDKE

-499 SKIVEFNE
+499 SKVVEFNE

-514 SFIKERRLRKCEQVF
+514 SFIKERHLRKCEQVF
-529 NKMDDNVRKKQM
+529 NKIDDNARKKQM
-541 IIEYAMDNHIDRS
+541 IIEYSMDNHIDRS
-554 IIKVIKEIFS
+554 IIKVIKEIFG

-598 TGNTKVS
+598 TGNIKAS

>member
-11 SEHVREQ
+11 SEHIREQ

-30 QMVGTYI
+30 QMIGTYI

-44 GFVRDDVLDYVVSHD
+44 GFIRDDVLDYVVSHD
-59 FGNEYADLIYK
+59 FGNDYADLIYK
-70 FFDYLKDLSPDWL
+70 FFDYLKDLSPYWL

-92 KDKQDISS
+92 KEEQDVSS
-100 FLNEVYGVFISGIPF
+100 FLSEVYGAFVSGIPL

-186 KEKADIIKNK
+186 KEKADTIKNR

-211 DITQDELNKIKKY
+211 DITQEELNKIIKY
-224 RDFYEGK
+224 RDFYERK
-231 YNAAMDELDKVK
+231 YNAAMDELDEVK
-243 DKNCKNELK
+243 DKNCKYELK

-268 NMDSKEQPASD
+268 NMDSKEQPTVN
-279 NDFVKK
+279 NDFVEK

-296 DEIFTVIDSFQD
+296 DEIFTVIGSFQS
-308 KFDNVHEEIK
+308 KFDNFHKEIK
-318 MLDDSNSSILNTE
+318 LLDDSNSSILNTE
-331 MTKLTNSFNNI
+331 MTKLTNNFNNI
-342 IDDKFN
+342 IDDKFD

-374 STYNPEDEYRYMDNI
+374 SSYNPEDEYRFMDNI
-389 TPTPSTEDSMDS
+389 TPTPSTEDNMNS
-401 NKEKLSSDSDLD
+401 NKEKINFNSDLD
-413 LPFSNDEPES
+413 LPFNNDEVEL
-423 SESETSLNEVDSTG
+423 SETSLNVADSG
-437 ELNGNADNNSLA
+437 ELNGNAD
-449 EPKNVVV
+449 KNL
-456 NTDKNSEVD
+456 EVD
-465 VEVPDIPDM
+465 IEMPDIPDI
-474 YDSENLKSDEE
+474 YDSEELKSDGEI
-485 TMDATDELQTGLTE
+485 MDATDELQTGLTE
-499 SKIVEFNE
+499 AKVVEFNE

-514 SFIKERRLRKCEQVF
+514 SFIKERHLRKCEQSF
-529 NKMDDNVRKKQM
+529 NKIDDNARKKQI
-541 IIEYAMDNHIDRS
+541 IIEYSMDNHIDRS
-554 IIKVIKEIFS
+554 IIKVIKEIFV

-583 HKATLSEMEDLRDFG
+583 HKATLSEMEDLRNF
-598 TGNTKVS
+598 GNTKVS

>member
-11 SEHVREQ
+11 SEHIREQ

-30 QMVGTYI
+30 QMIGTYI

-44 GFVRDDVLDYVVSHD
+44 GFIRDDVLDYVVSHD
-59 FGNEYADLIYK
+59 FGNDYADLIYK
-70 FFDYLKDLSPDWL
+70 FFDYLKDLSPYWL

-92 KDKQDISS
+92 KEEQDVSS
-100 FLNEVYGVFISGIPF
+100 FLSEVYGAFVSGIPL

-186 KEKADIIKNK
+186 KEKADTIKNR

-211 DITQDELNKIKKY
+211 DITQEELNKIIKY
-224 RDFYEGK
+224 RDFYERK

-243 DKNCKNELK
+243 DKNCKYELK

-268 NMDSKEQPASD
+268 NMNSKVQPAAN
-279 NDFVKK
+279 NDFVEK

-296 DEIFTVIDSFQD
+296 DEIFTVIDSFQN

-318 MLDDSNSSILNTE
+318 LLDDSNSSILNTE
-331 MTKLTNSFNNI
+331 MTKLTNNFNNI
-342 IDDKFN
+342 IDDKFD

-374 STYNPEDEYRYMDNI
+374 RSYNPEDEYRFMDNI
-389 TPTPSTEDSMDS
+389 TPTPSTEDNEDS
-401 NKEKLSSDSDLD
+401 NNETSGLD
-413 LPFSNDEPES
+413 LPFGNDETES
-423 SESETSLNEVDSTG
+423 SANNGDAGDSIDKLT
-437 ELNGNADNNSLA
+437 DNSDKHLSDDSI
-449 EPKNVVV
+449 
-456 NTDKNSEVD
+456 NTDKNFDVD

-474 YDSENLKSDEE
+474 YDSEKLKSDKE

-499 SKIVEFNE
+499 SKVVEFNE

-514 SFIKERRLRKCEQVF
+514 SFIKERHLRKCEQVF
-529 NKMDDNVRKKQM
+529 NKIDDNARKKQM
-541 IIEYAMDNHIDRS
+541 IIEYSMDNHIDRS
-554 IIKVIKEIFS
+554 IIKVIKEIFA

-598 TGNTKVS
+598 TGNTKAS

>member
-1 MYIYKKDLDT
+1 VFIYKKDLDT
-11 SEHVREQ
+11 SKHIQEQ
-18 FNQLFKSESLCN
+18 FNQLFQSESFCN
-30 QMVGTYI
+30 KMIGAYI
-37 ARKIEAG
+37 TRKIEAG
-44 GFVRDDVLDYVVSHD
+44 GFIRDDVLDYVVSHD
-59 FGNEYADLIYK
+59 FGNDYVDLIYR

-83 EILLDIIKN
+83 EVLLDIIKN
-92 KDKQDISS
+92 KDEQDVSS
-100 FLNEVYGVFISGIPF
+100 FLNEVYGAFISGIPL

-171 FGYMSDSIA
+171 FGHMSDSIA

-186 KEKADIIKNK
+186 KEKADIIKNR

-211 DITQDELNKIKKY
+211 DITQDELNKIIKY
-224 RDFYEGK
+224 RDFYERK
-231 YNAAMDELDKVK
+231 YNAAMDELDKVR

-263 PENTD
+263 TENTD
-268 NMDSKEQPASD
+268 NMDSKEQSAVN
-279 NDFVKK
+279 NDFAEK
-285 LNLITEKVSKL
+285 LNLISEKVSKL
-296 DEIFTVIDSFQD
+296 DEIFTVINSFQS
-308 KFDNVHEEIK
+308 KFDDVHEEIK
-318 MLDDSNSSILNTE
+318 LLDDSNSSILNTE
-331 MTKLTNSFNNI
+331 MTKLTNNFNNI
-342 IDDKFN
+342 IDDKFD

-374 STYNPEDEYRYMDNI
+374 RSYNPEDEYRFMDNI
-389 TPTPSTEDSMDS
+389 TPTPSTEDNEDS
-401 NKEKLSSDSDLD
+401 NNETSGLD
-413 LPFSNDEPES
+413 LPFGNDETES
-423 SESETSLNEVDSTG
+423 SANNGDAGDSIDKLTD
-437 ELNGNADNNSLA
+437 NADKHLSDDSI
-449 EPKNVVV
+449 
-456 NTDKNSEVD
+456 NTDKNFDVD

-474 YDSENLKSDEE
+474 YDSEKLKSDKE

-499 SKIVEFNE
+499 SKVVEFNE

-514 SFIKERRLRKCEQVF
+514 SFIKERHLRKCEQVF
-529 NKMDDNVRKKQM
+529 NKIDDNARKKQM
-541 IIEYAMDNHIDRS
+541 IIEYSMDNHIDRS
-554 IIKVIKEIFS
+554 IIKVIKEIFA

-598 TGNTKVS
+598 TGNTKAS

>member
-11 SEHVREQ
+11 SEHIREQ

-30 QMVGTYI
+30 QMIGTYI

-44 GFVRDDVLDYVVSHD
+44 GFIRDDVLDYVVSHD
-59 FGNEYADLIYK
+59 FGNDYADLIYK
-70 FFDYLKDLSPDWL
+70 FFDYLKDLSPYWL

-92 KDKQDISS
+92 KEEQDVSS
-100 FLNEVYGVFISGIPF
+100 FLSEVYGAFVSGIPL

-186 KEKADIIKNK
+186 KEKADTIKNR

-211 DITQDELNKIKKY
+211 DITQEELNKIIKY
-224 RDFYEGK
+224 RDFYERK

-243 DKNCKNELK
+243 DKNCKYELK

-268 NMDSKEQPASD
+268 NMDSKEQPTVN
-279 NDFVKK
+279 NDFVEK

-296 DEIFTVIDSFQD
+296 DEIFTVIDSFQN

-318 MLDDSNSSILNTE
+318 LLDDSNSSILNTE
-331 MTKLTNSFNNI
+331 MTKLTNNFNNI
-342 IDDKFN
+342 IDDKFD

-374 STYNPEDEYRYMDNI
+374 SSYNPEDEYRFMDNI
-389 TPTPSTEDSMDS
+389 TPTPSTEDNMNS
-401 NKEKLSSDSDLD
+401 NKEKINFNSDLD
-413 LPFSNDEPES
+413 LPFNNDEVEL
-423 SESETSLNEVDSTG
+423 SETFLNVADSG
-437 ELNGNADNNSLA
+437 ELNGNAD
-449 EPKNVVV
+449 KNL
-456 NTDKNSEVD
+456 EVD
-465 VEVPDIPDM
+465 IEMPDIPDI
-474 YDSENLKSDEE
+474 YDSEELKSDGEI
-485 TMDATDELQTGLTE
+485 MDATDELQTGLTE
-499 SKIVEFNE
+499 AKVVEFNE

-514 SFIKERRLRKCEQVF
+514 SFIKERHLRKCEQSF
-529 NKMDDNVRKKQM
+529 NKIDDNARKKQI
-541 IIEYAMDNHIDRS
+541 IIEYSMDNHIDRS
-554 IIKVIKEIFS
+554 IIKVIKEIFV

-583 HKATLSEMEDLRDFG
+583 HKATLSEMEDLRNF
-598 TGNTKVS
+598 GNTKVS

>member
-11 SEHVREQ
+11 SEHIREQ

-30 QMVGTYI
+30 QMIGTYI

-44 GFVRDDVLDYVVSHD
+44 GFIRDDVLDYVVSHD
-59 FGNEYADLIYK
+59 FGNDYADLIYK
-70 FFDYLKDLSPDWL
+70 FFDYLKDLSPYWL

-92 KDKQDISS
+92 KEEQDVSS
-100 FLNEVYGVFISGIPF
+100 FLSEVYGAFVSGIPL

-186 KEKADIIKNK
+186 KEKADTIKNR

-211 DITQDELNKIKKY
+211 DITQEELNKIIKY
-224 RDFYEGK
+224 RDFYERK

-243 DKNCKNELK
+243 DKNCKYELK

-268 NMDSKEQPASD
+268 NMNSKVQPAAN
-279 NDFVKK
+279 NDFVEK

-296 DEIFTVIDSFQD
+296 DEIFTVIDSFQS

-318 MLDDSNSSILNTE
+318 LLDDSNSSILNTE
-331 MTKLTNSFNNI
+331 MTKLTNNFNNI
-342 IDDKFN
+342 IDDKFD

-374 STYNPEDEYRYMDNI
+374 RSYNPEDEYRFMDNI
-389 TPTPSTEDSMDS
+389 TPTPSTEDNEDS
-401 NKEKLSSDSDLD
+401 NNETSGLD
-413 LPFSNDEPES
+413 LPFGNDETES
-423 SESETSLNEVDSTG
+423 SANNGDAGDSIDKLT
-437 ELNGNADNNSLA
+437 DNSDKHLSDDSI
-449 EPKNVVV
+449 
-456 NTDKNSEVD
+456 NTDKNFDVD

-474 YDSENLKSDEE
+474 YDSEKLKSDKE

-499 SKIVEFNE
+499 SKVVEFNE

-514 SFIKERRLRKCEQVF
+514 SFIKERHLRKCEQVF
-529 NKMDDNVRKKQM
+529 NKIDDNARKKQM
-541 IIEYAMDNHIDRS
+541 IIEYSMDNHIDRS
-554 IIKVIKEIFS
+554 IIKVIKEIFA

-598 TGNTKVS
+598 TGNTKAS

>member
-1 MYIYKKDLDT
+1 MFIYKKDLDT
-11 SEHVREQ
+11 SKHIQEQ
-18 FNQLFKSESLCN
+18 FNQLFQSESFCN
-30 QMVGTYI
+30 KMIGAYI
-37 ARKIEAG
+37 TRKIEAG
-44 GFVRDDVLDYVVSHD
+44 GFIRDDVLDYVVSHD
-59 FGNEYADLIYK
+59 FGNDYVDLIYR

-83 EILLDIIKN
+83 EVLLDIIKN
-92 KDKQDISS
+92 KDEQDVSS
-100 FLNEVYGVFISGIPF
+100 FLNEVYGAFISGIPL

-171 FGYMSDSIA
+171 FGHMSDSIA

-186 KEKADIIKNK
+186 KEKADIIKNR

-211 DITQDELNKIKKY
+211 DITQDELNKIIKY
-224 RDFYEGK
+224 RDFYERK
-231 YNAAMDELDKVK
+231 YNAAMDELDKVR

-263 PENTD
+263 TENTD
-268 NMDSKEQPASD
+268 NMDSKEQSAVN
-279 NDFVKK
+279 NDFAEK
-285 LNLITEKVSKL
+285 LNLISEKVSKL
-296 DEIFTVIDSFQD
+296 DEIFTVINSFQS
-308 KFDNVHEEIK
+308 KFDDVHEEIK
-318 MLDDSNSSILNTE
+318 LLDDSNSSILNTE
-331 MTKLTNSFNNI
+331 MTKLTNNFNNI
-342 IDDKFN
+342 IDDKFD

-374 STYNPEDEYRYMDNI
+374 RSYNPEDEYRFMDNI
-389 TPTPSTEDSMDS
+389 TPTPSTEDNEDS
-401 NKEKLSSDSDLD
+401 NNETSGLD
-413 LPFSNDEPES
+413 LPFGNDETES
-423 SESETSLNEVDSTG
+423 SANNGDAGDSIDKLTD
-437 ELNGNADNNSLA
+437 NADKHLSDDSI
-449 EPKNVVV
+449 
-456 NTDKNSEVD
+456 NTDKNFDVD

-474 YDSENLKSDEE
+474 YDSEKLKSDKE

-499 SKIVEFNE
+499 SKVVEFNE

-514 SFIKERRLRKCEQVF
+514 SFIKERHLRKCEQVF
-529 NKMDDNVRKKQM
+529 NKIDDNARKKQM
-541 IIEYAMDNHIDRS
+541 IIEYSMDNHIDRS
-554 IIKVIKEIFS
+554 IIKVIKEIFA

-598 TGNTKVS
+598 TGNTKAS

>member
-11 SEHVREQ
+11 SEHIREQ

-30 QMVGTYI
+30 QMIGTYI

-44 GFVRDDVLDYVVSHD
+44 GFIRDDVLDYVVSHD
-59 FGNEYADLIYK
+59 FGNDYADLIYK
-70 FFDYLKDLSPDWL
+70 FFDYLKDLSPYWL
-83 EILLDIIKN
+83 EVLLDIIKN
-92 KDKQDISS
+92 KDEQDVSS
-100 FLNEVYGVFISGIPF
+100 FLSEVYGAFISGIPL

-171 FGYMSDSIA
+171 FGHMSDSIA

-186 KEKADIIKNK
+186 KEKADIIKNR

-211 DITQDELNKIKKY
+211 DITQEELNKIIKY
-224 RDFYEGK
+224 RDFYERK

-268 NMDSKEQPASD
+268 NMDSKEQPVVN
-279 NDFVKK
+279 NDFAEK

-296 DEIFTVIDSFQD
+296 DEIFTVIDSFQS

-318 MLDDSNSSILNTE
+318 LLDDSNSSILNTE

-342 IDDKFN
+342 IDDKFD

-374 STYNPEDEYRYMDNI
+374 RSYNPEDEYRFMDNI
-389 TPTPSTEDSMDS
+389 TPTPSTEDNEDS
-401 NKEKLSSDSDLD
+401 NNETSGLD
-413 LPFSNDEPES
+413 LPFGNDETES
-423 SESETSLNEVDSTG
+423 SANNGDAGDSIDKLTDNVDKHLS
-437 ELNGNADNNSLA
+437 DDSI
-449 EPKNVVV
+449 
-456 NTDKNSEVD
+456 NTDKNFDVD

-474 YDSENLKSDEE
+474 YDSEKLKSDKE

-499 SKIVEFNE
+499 SKVVEFNE

-514 SFIKERRLRKCEQVF
+514 SFIKERHLRKCEQVF
-529 NKMDDNVRKKQM
+529 NKIDDNARKKQI

-554 IIKVIKEIFS
+554 IIKVIKEIFV

-598 TGNTKVS
+598 TGNIKAS

>member
-11 SEHVREQ
+11 SEHIREQ

-30 QMVGTYI
+30 QMIGTYI

-44 GFVRDDVLDYVVSHD
+44 GFIRDDVLDYVVSHD
-59 FGNEYADLIYK
+59 FGNDYADLIYK
-70 FFDYLKDLSPDWL
+70 FFDYLKDLSPYWL

-92 KDKQDISS
+92 KEEQDVSS
-100 FLNEVYGVFISGIPF
+100 FLSEVYGAFVSGIPL

-143 YSKMLESLSAITNV
+143 YSKMLESLSVITNV

-186 KEKADIIKNK
+186 KEKADTIKNR

-211 DITQDELNKIKKY
+211 DITQEELNKIIKY
-224 RDFYEGK
+224 RDFYERK
-231 YNAAMDELDKVK
+231 YNAAMDELDEVK
-243 DKNCKNELK
+243 DKNCKYELK

-268 NMDSKEQPASD
+268 NMDSKEQPTVN
-279 NDFVKK
+279 NDFVEK

-296 DEIFTVIDSFQD
+296 DEIFTVIGSFQS
-308 KFDNVHEEIK
+308 KFDNVHKEIK
-318 MLDDSNSSILNTE
+318 LLDDSNSSILNTE
-331 MTKLTNSFNNI
+331 MTKLTNNFNNI
-342 IDDKFN
+342 IDDKFD

-374 STYNPEDEYRYMDNI
+374 SSYNPEDEYRFMDNI
-389 TPTPSTEDSMDS
+389 TPTPSTEDNMNS
-401 NKEKLSSDSDLD
+401 NKEKINFNSDLD
-413 LPFSNDEPES
+413 LPFNNDEVEL
-423 SESETSLNEVDSTG
+423 SETFLNVADSG
-437 ELNGNADNNSLA
+437 ELNGNAD
-449 EPKNVVV
+449 KNL
-456 NTDKNSEVD
+456 EVD
-465 VEVPDIPDM
+465 IEMPDIPDI
-474 YDSENLKSDEE
+474 YDSEELKSDGEI
-485 TMDATDELQTGLTE
+485 MDATDELQTGLTE
-499 SKIVEFNE
+499 AKVVEFNE

-514 SFIKERRLRKCEQVF
+514 SFIKERHLRKCEQSF
-529 NKMDDNVRKKQM
+529 NKIDDNARKKQI
-541 IIEYAMDNHIDRS
+541 IIEYSMDNHIDRS
-554 IIKVIKEIFS
+554 IIKVIKEIFV

-583 HKATLSEMEDLRDFG
+583 HKATLSEMEDLRNF
-598 TGNTKVS
+598 GNTKVS

>member
-11 SEHVREQ
+11 SEHIREQ

-30 QMVGTYI
+30 QMIGTYI

-44 GFVRDDVLDYVVSHD
+44 GFIRDDVLDYVVSHD
-59 FGNEYADLIYK
+59 FGNDYADLIYK
-70 FFDYLKDLSPDWL
+70 FFDYLKDLSPYWL

-92 KDKQDISS
+92 KEEQDVSS
-100 FLNEVYGVFISGIPF
+100 FLSEVYGAFVSGIPL

-186 KEKADIIKNK
+186 KEKADTIKNR

-211 DITQDELNKIKKY
+211 DITQEELNKIIKY
-224 RDFYEGK
+224 RDFYERK
-231 YNAAMDELDKVK
+231 YNAAMDELDEVK
-243 DKNCKNELK
+243 DKNCKYELK

-268 NMDSKEQPASD
+268 NMDSKEQPTVN
-279 NDFVKK
+279 NDFVEK

-296 DEIFTVIDSFQD
+296 DEIFTVIGSFQS
-308 KFDNVHEEIK
+308 KFDNVHKEIK
-318 MLDDSNSSILNTE
+318 LLDDSNSSILNTE
-331 MTKLTNSFNNI
+331 MTKLTNNFNNI
-342 IDDKFN
+342 IDDKFD

-374 STYNPEDEYRYMDNI
+374 SSYNPEDEYRFMDNI
-389 TPTPSTEDSMDS
+389 TPTPSTEDNMNS
-401 NKEKLSSDSDLD
+401 NKEKINFNSDLD
-413 LPFSNDEPES
+413 LPFNNDEVEL
-423 SESETSLNEVDSTG
+423 SETSLNVADSG
-437 ELNGNADNNSLA
+437 ELNGNAD
-449 EPKNVVV
+449 KNL
-456 NTDKNSEVD
+456 EVD
-465 VEVPDIPDM
+465 IEMPDIPDI
-474 YDSENLKSDEE
+474 YDSEELKSDGEI
-485 TMDATDELQTGLTE
+485 MDATDELQTGLTE
-499 SKIVEFNE
+499 TKVVEFNE

-514 SFIKERRLRKCEQVF
+514 SFIKERHLRKCEQSF
-529 NKMDDNVRKKQM
+529 NKIDDNARKKQI
-541 IIEYAMDNHIDRS
+541 IIEYSMDNHIDRS
-554 IIKVIKEIFS
+554 IIKVIKEIFV

-583 HKATLSEMEDLRDFG
+583 HKATLSEMEDLRNF
-598 TGNTKVS
+598 GNTKVS

>member
-11 SEHVREQ
+11 SEHIREQ

-30 QMVGTYI
+30 QMIGTYI

-44 GFVRDDVLDYVVSHD
+44 GFIRDDVLDYVVSHD
-59 FGNEYADLIYK
+59 FGNDYADLIYK
-70 FFDYLKDLSPDWL
+70 FFDYLKDLSPYWL

-92 KDKQDISS
+92 KEEQDVSS
-100 FLNEVYGVFISGIPF
+100 FLSEVYGAFVSGIPL

-186 KEKADIIKNK
+186 KEKADTIKNR

-211 DITQDELNKIKKY
+211 DITQEELNKIIKY
-224 RDFYEGK
+224 RDFYERK
-231 YNAAMDELDKVK
+231 YNAAMDELDEVK
-243 DKNCKNELK
+243 DKNCKYELK

-268 NMDSKEQPASD
+268 NMDSKEQPTVN
-279 NDFVKK
+279 NDFVEK

-296 DEIFTVIDSFQD
+296 DEIFTVIGSFQS
-308 KFDNVHEEIK
+308 KFDNVHKEIK
-318 MLDDSNSSILNTE
+318 LLDDSNSSILNTE
-331 MTKLTNSFNNI
+331 MTKLTNNFNNI
-342 IDDKFN
+342 IDDKFD

-374 STYNPEDEYRYMDNI
+374 SSYNPEDEYRFMDNI
-389 TPTPSTEDSMDS
+389 TPTSSTEDNMNS
-401 NKEKLSSDSDLD
+401 NKEKINFNSDLD
-413 LPFSNDEPES
+413 LPFNNDEVEL
-423 SESETSLNEVDSTG
+423 SETSLNVADSG
-437 ELNGNADNNSLA
+437 ELNGNAD
-449 EPKNVVV
+449 KNL
-456 NTDKNSEVD
+456 EVD
-465 VEVPDIPDM
+465 IEMPDIPDI
-474 YDSENLKSDEE
+474 YDSEELKSDGEI
-485 TMDATDELQTGLTE
+485 MDATDELQTGLTE
-499 SKIVEFNE
+499 AKVVEFNE

-514 SFIKERRLRKCEQVF
+514 SFIKERHLRKCEQSF
-529 NKMDDNVRKKQM
+529 NKIDDNARKKQI
-541 IIEYAMDNHIDRS
+541 IIEYSMDNHIDRS
-554 IIKVIKEIFS
+554 IIKVIKEIFV

-583 HKATLSEMEDLRDFG
+583 HKATLSEMEDLRNF
-598 TGNTKVS
+598 GNTKVS

>member
-11 SEHVREQ
+11 SEHIREQ

-30 QMVGTYI
+30 QMIGTYI

-44 GFVRDDVLDYVVSHD
+44 GFIRDDVLDYVVSND
-59 FGNEYADLIYK
+59 FGNDYADLIYK
-70 FFDYLKDLSPDWL
+70 FFDYLKDLSPYWL
-83 EILLDIIKN
+83 EVLLDIIKN
-92 KDKQDISS
+92 KDEQDVSS
-100 FLNEVYGVFISGIPF
+100 FLSEVYGAFISGIPL

-171 FGYMSDSIA
+171 FGHMSDSIA

-186 KEKADIIKNK
+186 KEKADIIKNR

-211 DITQDELNKIKKY
+211 DITQDELNKIIKY
-224 RDFYEGK
+224 RDFYERK

-263 PENTD
+263 SENTD
-268 NMDSKEQPASD
+268 NMDSKEQSAVN
-279 NDFVKK
+279 NDFAEK
-285 LNLITEKVSKL
+285 LNLISEKVSKL
-296 DEIFTVIDSFQD
+296 DEIFTVINSFQS
-308 KFDNVHEEIK
+308 KFDDVHEEIK
-318 MLDDSNSSILNTE
+318 LLDDSNSSILNTE
-331 MTKLTNSFNNI
+331 MTKLTNNFNNI
-342 IDDKFN
+342 
-348 NINSNIDKSFNDNK
+348 IDKSFNDNK

-374 STYNPEDEYRYMDNI
+374 RSYNPEDEYRFMDNI
-389 TPTPSTEDSMDS
+389 TPTPSTEDNEDS
-401 NKEKLSSDSDLD
+401 NNETSGLD
-413 LPFSNDEPES
+413 LPFGNDETES
-423 SESETSLNEVDSTG
+423 SANNGDAGDSIDKLTDNVDKHLS
-437 ELNGNADNNSLA
+437 DDSI
-449 EPKNVVV
+449 
-456 NTDKNSEVD
+456 NTDKNFDID

-474 YDSENLKSDEE
+474 YDSEKLKSDKE

-499 SKIVEFNE
+499 SKVVEFNE

-514 SFIKERRLRKCEQVF
+514 SFIKERHLRKCEQVF
-529 NKMDDNVRKKQM
+529 NKIDDNARKKQM
-541 IIEYAMDNHIDRS
+541 IIEYSMDNHIDRS
-554 IIKVIKEIFS
+554 IIKVIKEIFA

-598 TGNTKVS
+598 TGNTKAS

>member
-11 SEHVREQ
+11 SEHIREQ

-30 QMVGTYI
+30 QMIGTYI

-44 GFVRDDVLDYVVSHD
+44 GFIRDDVLDYVVSHD
-59 FGNEYADLIYK
+59 FGNDYADLIYK
-70 FFDYLKDLSPDWL
+70 FFDYLKDLSPYWL

-92 KDKQDISS
+92 KELQDVSS
-100 FLNEVYGVFISGIPF
+100 FLSEVYGAFVSGIPL

-186 KEKADIIKNK
+186 KEKADTIKNR

-211 DITQDELNKIKKY
+211 DITQEELNKIIKY
-224 RDFYEGK
+224 RDFYERK
-231 YNAAMDELDKVK
+231 YNAAMDELDEVK
-243 DKNCKNELK
+243 DKNCKYELK

-268 NMDSKEQPASD
+268 NMDSKEQPTVN
-279 NDFVKK
+279 NDFVEK

-296 DEIFTVIDSFQD
+296 DEIFTVIGSFQS
-308 KFDNVHEEIK
+308 KFDNVHKEIK
-318 MLDDSNSSILNTE
+318 LLDDSNSSILNTE
-331 MTKLTNSFNNI
+331 MTKLTNNFNNI
-342 IDDKFN
+342 IDDKFD

-374 STYNPEDEYRYMDNI
+374 SSYNPEDEYRFMDNI
-389 TPTPSTEDSMDS
+389 TPTPSTEDNMNS
-401 NKEKLSSDSDLD
+401 NKEKINFNSDLD
-413 LPFSNDEPES
+413 LPFNNDEVEL
-423 SESETSLNEVDSTG
+423 SETSLNVADSG
-437 ELNGNADNNSLA
+437 ELNGNAD
-449 EPKNVVV
+449 KNL
-456 NTDKNSEVD
+456 EVD
-465 VEVPDIPDM
+465 IEMPDIPDI
-474 YDSENLKSDEE
+474 YDSEELKSDGEI
-485 TMDATDELQTGLTE
+485 MDATDELQTGLTE
-499 SKIVEFNE
+499 AKVVEFNE

-514 SFIKERRLRKCEQVF
+514 SFIKERHLRKCEQSF
-529 NKMDDNVRKKQM
+529 NKIDDNARKKQI
-541 IIEYAMDNHIDRS
+541 IIEYSMDNHIDRS
-554 IIKVIKEIFS
+554 IIKVIKEIFV

-583 HKATLSEMEDLRDFG
+583 HKATLSEMEDLRNF
-598 TGNTKVS
+598 GNTKVS

>member
-11 SEHVREQ
+11 SEHIREQ

-30 QMVGTYI
+30 QMIGTYI

-44 GFVRDDVLDYVVSHD
+44 GFIRDDVLDYVVSHD
-59 FGNEYADLIYK
+59 FGNDYADLIYK
-70 FFDYLKDLSPDWL
+70 FFDYLKDLSPYWL

-92 KDKQDISS
+92 KEEQDVSS
-100 FLNEVYGVFISGIPF
+100 FLSEVYGAFVSGIPL

-186 KEKADIIKNK
+186 KEKADTIKNR

-211 DITQDELNKIKKY
+211 DITQEELNKIIKY
-224 RDFYEGK
+224 RDFYERK

-243 DKNCKNELK
+243 DKNCKYELK

-268 NMDSKEQPASD
+268 NMDSKEQPTVN
-279 NDFVKK
+279 NDFVEK

-296 DEIFTVIDSFQD
+296 DEIFTVIGSFQS
-308 KFDNVHEEIK
+308 KFDNVHKEIK
-318 MLDDSNSSILNTE
+318 LLDDSNSSILNTE
-331 MTKLTNSFNNI
+331 MTKLTNNFNNI
-342 IDDKFN
+342 IDDKFD

-374 STYNPEDEYRYMDNI
+374 SSYNPEDEYIFMDNI
-389 TPTPSTEDSMDS
+389 TPTPSTEDNMNS
-401 NKEKLSSDSDLD
+401 NKEKINFNSDLD
-413 LPFSNDEPES
+413 LPFNNDEVEL
-423 SESETSLNEVDSTG
+423 SETSLNVADSG
-437 ELNGNADNNSLA
+437 ELNGNAD
-449 EPKNVVV
+449 KNL
-456 NTDKNSEVD
+456 EVD
-465 VEVPDIPDM
+465 IEMPDIPDI
-474 YDSENLKSDEE
+474 YDSEELKSDGEI
-485 TMDATDELQTGLTE
+485 MDATDELQTGLTE
-499 SKIVEFNE
+499 AKVVEFNE

-514 SFIKERRLRKCEQVF
+514 SFIKERHLRKCEQSF
-529 NKMDDNVRKKQM
+529 NKIDDNARKKQI
-541 IIEYAMDNHIDRS
+541 IIEYSMDNHIDRS
-554 IIKVIKEIFS
+554 IIKVIKEIFV

-583 HKATLSEMEDLRDFG
+583 HKATLSEMEDLRNF
-598 TGNTKVS
+598 GNTKVS

>member
-11 SEHVREQ
+11 SEHIREQ

-30 QMVGTYI
+30 QMIGTYI

-44 GFVRDDVLDYVVSHD
+44 GFIRDDVLDYVVSHD
-59 FGNEYADLIYK
+59 FGNDYADLIYK
-70 FFDYLKDLSPDWL
+70 FFDYLKDLSPYWL

-92 KDKQDISS
+92 KEEQDVSS
-100 FLNEVYGVFISGIPF
+100 FLSEVYGAFVSGIPL

-186 KEKADIIKNK
+186 KEKADTIKNR

-211 DITQDELNKIKKY
+211 DITQEELNKIIKY
-224 RDFYEGK
+224 RDFYERK
-231 YNAAMDELDKVK
+231 YNAAMDELDEVK
-243 DKNCKNELK
+243 NKNCKYELK

-268 NMDSKEQPASD
+268 NMDSKEQPTVN
-279 NDFVKK
+279 NDFVEK

-296 DEIFTVIDSFQD
+296 DEIFTVIGSFQS
-308 KFDNVHEEIK
+308 KFDNVHKEIK
-318 MLDDSNSSILNTE
+318 LLDDSNSSILNTE
-331 MTKLTNSFNNI
+331 MTKLTNNFNNI
-342 IDDKFN
+342 IDDKFD

-374 STYNPEDEYRYMDNI
+374 SSYNPEDEYRFMDNI
-389 TPTPSTEDSMDS
+389 TPTPSTEDNMNS
-401 NKEKLSSDSDLD
+401 NKEKINFNSDLD
-413 LPFSNDEPES
+413 LPFNNDEVEL
-423 SESETSLNEVDSTG
+423 SETFLNVADSG
-437 ELNGNADNNSLA
+437 ELNGNAD
-449 EPKNVVV
+449 KNL
-456 NTDKNSEVD
+456 EVD
-465 VEVPDIPDM
+465 IEMPDIPDI
-474 YDSENLKSDEE
+474 YDSEELKSDGEI
-485 TMDATDELQTGLTE
+485 MDATDELQTGLTE
-499 SKIVEFNE
+499 AKVVEFNE

-514 SFIKERRLRKCEQVF
+514 SFIKERHLRKCEQSF
-529 NKMDDNVRKKQM
+529 NKIDDNARKKQI
-541 IIEYAMDNHIDRS
+541 IIEYSMDNHIDRS
-554 IIKVIKEIFS
+554 IIKVIKEIFV

-583 HKATLSEMEDLRDFG
+583 HKATLSEMEDLRNF
-598 TGNTKVS
+598 GNTKVS

>member
-11 SEHVREQ
+11 SEHIREQ

-30 QMVGTYI
+30 QMIGTYI

-44 GFVRDDVLDYVVSHD
+44 GFIRDDVLDYVVSHD
-59 FGNEYADLIYK
+59 FGNDYADLIYK
-70 FFDYLKDLSPDWL
+70 FFDYLKDLSPYWL

-92 KDKQDISS
+92 KEEQDVSS
-100 FLNEVYGVFISGIPF
+100 FLSEVYGAFVSGIPL

-186 KEKADIIKNK
+186 KEKADTIKNR

-211 DITQDELNKIKKY
+211 DITQEELNKIIKY
-224 RDFYEGK
+224 RDFYERK
-231 YNAAMDELDKVK
+231 YNAAMDELGEVK
-243 DKNCKNELK
+243 DKNCKYELK

-268 NMDSKEQPASD
+268 NMDSKEQPTVN
-279 NDFVKK
+279 NDFVEK

-296 DEIFTVIDSFQD
+296 DEIFTVIGSFQS
-308 KFDNVHEEIK
+308 KFDNVHKEIK
-318 MLDDSNSSILNTE
+318 LLDDSNSSILNTE
-331 MTKLTNSFNNI
+331 MTKLTNNFNNI
-342 IDDKFN
+342 IDDKFD

-374 STYNPEDEYRYMDNI
+374 SSYNPEDEYRFMDNI
-389 TPTPSTEDSMDS
+389 TPTPSTEDNMNS
-401 NKEKLSSDSDLD
+401 NKEKINFNSDLD
-413 LPFSNDEPES
+413 LPFNNDEVEL
-423 SESETSLNEVDSTG
+423 SETSLNVADSG
-437 ELNGNADNNSLA
+437 ELNGNAD
-449 EPKNVVV
+449 KNL
-456 NTDKNSEVD
+456 EVD
-465 VEVPDIPDM
+465 IEMPDIPDI
-474 YDSENLKSDEE
+474 YDSEELKSDGEI
-485 TMDATDELQTGLTE
+485 MDATDELQTGLTE
-499 SKIVEFNE
+499 AKVVEFNE

-514 SFIKERRLRKCEQVF
+514 SFIKERHLRKCEQSF
-529 NKMDDNVRKKQM
+529 NKIDDNARKKQI
-541 IIEYAMDNHIDRS
+541 IIEYSMDNHIDRS
-554 IIKVIKEIFS
+554 IIKVIKEIFV

-583 HKATLSEMEDLRDFG
+583 HKATLSEMEDLRNF
-598 TGNTKVS
+598 GNTKVS

>member
-11 SEHVREQ
+11 SEHIREQ

-30 QMVGTYI
+30 QMIGTYI

-44 GFVRDDVLDYVVSHD
+44 GFIRDDVLDYVVSHD
-59 FGNEYADLIYK
+59 FGNDYADLIYK
-70 FFDYLKDLSPDWL
+70 FFDYLKDLSPYWL
-83 EILLDIIKN
+83 EVLLDIIKN
-92 KDKQDISS
+92 KDEQDVSS
-100 FLNEVYGVFISGIPF
+100 FLSEVYGAFISGIPL

-171 FGYMSDSIA
+171 FGHMSDSIA

-186 KEKADIIKNK
+186 KEKADIIKNR

-211 DITQDELNKIKKY
+211 DITQDELNKIIKY
-224 RDFYEGK
+224 RDFYERK

-263 PENTD
+263 PGNTD
-268 NMDSKEQPASD
+268 SMDSKEQPAAN
-279 NDFVKK
+279 NDFVEK

-296 DEIFTVIDSFQD
+296 DEIFTVIDSFQS

-318 MLDDSNSSILNTE
+318 LLDDSNSSILNTE
-331 MTKLTNSFNNI
+331 MTKLTNSFNII

-374 STYNPEDEYRYMDNI
+374 SSYNPEDEYRFMDNI
-389 TPTPSTEDSMDS
+389 TPTPSTEDNMDS
-401 NKEKLSSDSDLD
+401 NKEKINFNSDLD
-413 LPFSNDEPES
+413 LPFNNDEVEL
-423 SESETSLNEVDSTG
+423 SETSLNVADSG
-437 ELNGNADNNSLA
+437 ELNGNAD
-449 EPKNVVV
+449 KNL
-456 NTDKNSEVD
+456 EVD
-465 VEVPDIPDM
+465 IEMPDIPDI
-474 YDSENLKSDEE
+474 YDSEELKSDGEI
-485 TMDATDELQTGLTE
+485 MDATDELQTGLTE
-499 SKIVEFNE
+499 AKVVEFNE

-514 SFIKERRLRKCEQVF
+514 SFIKERHLRKCEQSF
-529 NKMDDNVRKKQM
+529 NKIDDNARKKQI
-541 IIEYAMDNHIDRS
+541 IIEYSMDNHIDRS
-554 IIKVIKEIFS
+554 IIKVIKEIFV

-583 HKATLSEMEDLRDFG
+583 HKATLSEMEDLRNF
-598 TGNTKVS
+598 GNTKVS

>member
-11 SEHVREQ
+11 SEHIREQ

-30 QMVGTYI
+30 QMIGTYI

-44 GFVRDDVLDYVVSHD
+44 GFIRDDVLDYVVSHD
-59 FGNEYADLIYK
+59 FGNDYADLIYK
-70 FFDYLKDLSPDWL
+70 FFDYLKDLSPYWL

-92 KDKQDISS
+92 KEEQDVSS
-100 FLNEVYGVFISGIPF
+100 FLSEVYGAFVSGIPL

-186 KEKADIIKNK
+186 KEKADTIKNR

-211 DITQDELNKIKKY
+211 DITQEELNKIIKY
-224 RDFYEGK
+224 RDFYERK

-243 DKNCKNELK
+243 DKNCKYELK

-268 NMDSKEQPASD
+268 NMDSKEQPTVN
-279 NDFVKK
+279 NDFVEK

-296 DEIFTVIDSFQD
+296 DEIFTVIDSFQN

-318 MLDDSNSSILNTE
+318 LLDDSNSSILNTE
-331 MTKLTNSFNNI
+331 MTKLTNNFNNI
-342 IDDKFN
+342 IDDKFD

-374 STYNPEDEYRYMDNI
+374 RSYNPEDEYRFMDNI
-389 TPTPSTEDSMDS
+389 TPTPSTEDNEDS
-401 NKEKLSSDSDLD
+401 NNETSGLD
-413 LPFSNDEPES
+413 LPFGNDETES
-423 SESETSLNEVDSTG
+423 SANNGDAGDSIDKLT
-437 ELNGNADNNSLA
+437 DNSDKHLSDDSI
-449 EPKNVVV
+449 
-456 NTDKNSEVD
+456 NTDKNFDVD

-474 YDSENLKSDEE
+474 YDSEKLKSDKE

-499 SKIVEFNE
+499 SKVVEFNE

-514 SFIKERRLRKCEQVF
+514 SFIKERHLRKCEQVF
-529 NKMDDNVRKKQM
+529 NKIDDNARKKQM
-541 IIEYAMDNHIDRS
+541 IIEYSMDNHIDRS
-554 IIKVIKEIFS
+554 IIKVIKEIFA

-598 TGNTKVS
+598 TGNTKAS

>member
-11 SEHVREQ
+11 SEHIREQ

-30 QMVGTYI
+30 QMIGTYI

-44 GFVRDDVLDYVVSHD
+44 GFIRDDVLDYVVSHD
-59 FGNEYADLIYK
+59 FGNDYADLIYK
-70 FFDYLKDLSPDWL
+70 FFDYLKDLSPYWL

-92 KDKQDISS
+92 KEEQDVSS
-100 FLNEVYGVFISGIPF
+100 FLSEVYGAFVSGIPL

-186 KEKADIIKNK
+186 KEKADTIKNR

-211 DITQDELNKIKKY
+211 DITQEELNKIIKY
-224 RDFYEGK
+224 RDFYERK

-243 DKNCKNELK
+243 DKNCKYELK

-263 PENTD
+263 SENTD
-268 NMDSKEQPASD
+268 NMNSKVQPAAN
-279 NDFVKK
+279 NDFVEK

-296 DEIFTVIDSFQD
+296 DEIFTVIDSFQN

-318 MLDDSNSSILNTE
+318 LLDDSNSSILNTE
-331 MTKLTNSFNNI
+331 MTKLTNNFNNI
-342 IDDKFN
+342 IDDKFD

-374 STYNPEDEYRYMDNI
+374 RSYNPEDEYRFMDNI
-389 TPTPSTEDSMDS
+389 TPTPSTEDNEDS
-401 NKEKLSSDSDLD
+401 NNETSGLD
-413 LPFSNDEPES
+413 LPFGNDETES
-423 SESETSLNEVDSTG
+423 SANNGDAGDSIDKLT
-437 ELNGNADNNSLA
+437 DNSDKHLSDDSI
-449 EPKNVVV
+449 
-456 NTDKNSEVD
+456 NTDKNFDVD

-474 YDSENLKSDEE
+474 YDSEKLKSDKE

-499 SKIVEFNE
+499 SKVVEFNE

-514 SFIKERRLRKCEQVF
+514 SFIKERHLRKCEQVF
-529 NKMDDNVRKKQM
+529 NKIDDNARKKQM
-541 IIEYAMDNHIDRS
+541 IIEYSMDNHIDRS
-554 IIKVIKEIFS
+554 IIKVIKEIFA

-598 TGNTKVS
+598 TGNTKAS

>member
-11 SEHVREQ
+11 SEHIREQ

-30 QMVGTYI
+30 QMIGTYI

-44 GFVRDDVLDYVVSHD
+44 GFIRDDVLDYVVFHD
-59 FGNEYADLIYK
+59 FGNDYADLIYK
-70 FFDYLKDLSPDWL
+70 FFDYLKDLSPYWL

-92 KDKQDISS
+92 KEEQDVSS
-100 FLNEVYGVFISGIPF
+100 FLSEVYGAFVSGIPL

-186 KEKADIIKNK
+186 KEKADTIKNR

-211 DITQDELNKIKKY
+211 DITQEELNKIIKY
-224 RDFYEGK
+224 RDFYERK
-231 YNAAMDELDKVK
+231 YNAAMDELDEVK
-243 DKNCKNELK
+243 DKNCKYELK

-268 NMDSKEQPASD
+268 NMDSKEQPTVN
-279 NDFVKK
+279 NDFVEK

-296 DEIFTVIDSFQD
+296 DEIFTVIGSFQS
-308 KFDNVHEEIK
+308 KFDNVHKEIK
-318 MLDDSNSSILNTE
+318 LLDDSNSSILNTE
-331 MTKLTNSFNNI
+331 MTKLTNNFNNI
-342 IDDKFN
+342 IDDKFD

-374 STYNPEDEYRYMDNI
+374 SSYNPEDEYRFMDNI
-389 TPTPSTEDSMDS
+389 TPTPSTEDNMNS
-401 NKEKLSSDSDLD
+401 NKEKINFNSDLD
-413 LPFSNDEPES
+413 LPFNNDEVEL
-423 SESETSLNEVDSTG
+423 SETFLNVADSG
-437 ELNGNADNNSLA
+437 ELNGNAD
-449 EPKNVVV
+449 KNL
-456 NTDKNSEVD
+456 EVD
-465 VEVPDIPDM
+465 IEMPDIPDI
-474 YDSENLKSDEE
+474 YDSEELKSDGEI
-485 TMDATDELQTGLTE
+485 MDATDELQTGLTE
-499 SKIVEFNE
+499 AKVVEFNE

-514 SFIKERRLRKCEQVF
+514 SFIKERHLRKCEQSF
-529 NKMDDNVRKKQM
+529 NKIDDNARKKQI
-541 IIEYAMDNHIDRS
+541 IIEYSMDNHIDRS
-554 IIKVIKEIFS
+554 IIKVIKEIFV

-583 HKATLSEMEDLRDFG
+583 HKATLSEMEDLRNF
-598 TGNTKVS
+598 GNTKVS

>member
-1 MYIYKKDLDT
+1 MFIYKKDLDT
-11 SEHVREQ
+11 SKHIQEQ
-18 FNQLFKSESLCN
+18 FNQLFQSESFCN
-30 QMVGTYI
+30 KMIGAYI
-37 ARKIEAG
+37 TRKIEAG
-44 GFVRDDVLDYVVSHD
+44 GFIRDDVLDYVVSHD
-59 FGNEYADLIYK
+59 FGNDYVDLIYK

-83 EILLDIIKN
+83 EVLLDIIKN
-92 KDKQDISS
+92 KDEQDVSS
-100 FLNEVYGVFISGIPF
+100 FLNEVYGAFISGIPL

-171 FGYMSDSIA
+171 FGHMSDSIA

-186 KEKADIIKNK
+186 KEKADIIKNR

-211 DITQDELNKIKKY
+211 DITQDELNKIIKY
-224 RDFYEGK
+224 RDFYERK
-231 YNAAMDELDKVK
+231 YNAAMDELDKVR

-263 PENTD
+263 TENTD
-268 NMDSKEQPASD
+268 NMDSKEQSAVN
-279 NDFVKK
+279 NDFAEK
-285 LNLITEKVSKL
+285 LNLISEKVSKL
-296 DEIFTVIDSFQD
+296 DEIFTVINSFQS
-308 KFDNVHEEIK
+308 KFDDVHEEIK
-318 MLDDSNSSILNTE
+318 LLDDSNSSILNTE
-331 MTKLTNSFNNI
+331 MTKLTNNFNNI
-342 IDDKFN
+342 IDDKFD

-374 STYNPEDEYRYMDNI
+374 RSYNPEDEYRFMDNI
-389 TPTPSTEDSMDS
+389 TPTPSTEDNEDS
-401 NKEKLSSDSDLD
+401 NNETSGLD
-413 LPFSNDEPES
+413 LPFGNDETES
-423 SESETSLNEVDSTG
+423 SANNGDAGDSIDKLTD
-437 ELNGNADNNSLA
+437 NADKHLSDDSI
-449 EPKNVVV
+449 
-456 NTDKNSEVD
+456 NTDKNFDVD

-474 YDSENLKSDEE
+474 YDSEKLKSDKE

-499 SKIVEFNE
+499 SKVVEFNE

-514 SFIKERRLRKCEQVF
+514 SFIKERHLRKCEQVF
-529 NKMDDNVRKKQM
+529 NKIDDNARKKQM
-541 IIEYAMDNHIDRS
+541 IIEYSMDNHIDRS
-554 IIKVIKEIFS
+554 IIKVIKEIFVNS
-564 NNDKGDTS
+564 DKGDTS

-598 TGNTKVS
+598 TGNTKAS